1 MKSSL
6 SLTLEEQAQ
15 AAYPV
20 PSLSVKA
27 LRKGA
32 DYLLLIKLRLSSLA
46 LFTAAIGYLMAV
58 EGKVDPKHFTVT
70 MLGAFAVIAAACAFN
85 QVMERDLD
93 AKMRRTANRPLPTTR
108 MSVAEALLAATLM
121 SSGGLLLLSV
131 YANWLAAALALTAL
145 VLYLAAYTPLKPVS
159 PLCNFF
165 GAIAGAMPP
174 LIGWAAV
181 REGIHIEGGVL
192 FALQF
197 LWQFPHLW
205 SIAWVYHTDYARAG
219 FRIMPELDGHSQLA
233 ARKIVAVSAMMLLI
247 SLVPLARGSVSVVG
261 AAGVVLLG
269 LMVVKQSVDLWLTQ
283 SNAAARQLMFGAM
296 LYLPAVTTVML
307 LDKTLLMKW
316 F

>member
-15 AAYPV
+15 AAYPAQ
-20 PSLSVKA
+20 SLSTKA
-27 LRKGA
+27 LRKGT

-58 EGKVDPKHFTVT
+58 EEKVDLKHFAVT

-93 AKMRRTANRPLPTTR
+93 AKMRRTANRPLPTMR
-108 MSVAEALLAATLM
+108 MSVTEALLASTLM
-121 SSGGLLLLSV
+121 SLLGLFLLLI
-131 YANWLAAALALTAL
+131 YANLLAAGLALAAL

-165 GAIAGAMPP
+165 GAIAGAIPP

-181 REGIHIEGGVL
+181 RKGIHVEGWAL

-247 SLVPLARGSVSVVG
+247 SLVPLWRGSVSVVG
-261 AAGVVLLG
+261 ATGVALLG

-296 LYLPAVTTVML
+296 LYLPAVTTMLL

>member
-6 SLTLEEQAQ
+6 SLMLEEQVQ
-15 AAYPV
+15 AAY
-20 PSLSVKA
+20 SAQHLSTKA

-46 LFTAAIGYLMAV
+46 LFTAAVGYLMAV
-58 EGKVDPKHFTVT
+58 EGKVDLRHFAIT

-85 QVMERDLD
+85 QVMERDRD
-93 AKMRRTANRPLPTTR
+93 AKMRRTANRPLPAMR
-108 MSVAEALLAATLM
+108 MSVTEAWLAAALMALL
-121 SSGGLLLLSV
+121 GLFLLSAH
-131 YANWLAAALALTAL
+131 ANWLAAALALTAL

-165 GAIAGAMPP
+165 GAIAGAIPP
-174 LIGWAAV
+174 LIGWAAA
-181 REGIHIEGGVL
+181 RGSLHLEGWML
-192 FALQF
+192 FVLQF

-219 FRIMPELDGHSQLA
+219 FRIMPELDGHSQAA

-247 SLVPLARGSVSVVG
+247 SLVPLGRGSVSVVG
-261 AAGVVLLG
+261 ATGVVLLG
-269 LMVVKQSVDLWLTQ
+269 LMVVKQSIDLWRTQ

-296 LYLPAVTTVML
+296 LYLPAVTTMLL

>member
-15 AAYPV
+15 TAYPV
-20 PSLSVKA
+20 QSLATKV

-58 EGKVDPKHFTVT
+58 EGKVDLKHFAAT

-85 QVMERDLD
+85 QVIERDRD
-93 AKMRRTANRPLPTTR
+93 AKMRRTANRPLPTGR
-108 MSVAEALLAATLM
+108 MSVAEALLA
-121 SSGGLLLLSV
+121 SSVMALGGLFLLSV
-131 YANWLAAALALTAL
+131 SVNWLAAVLALTAL
-145 VLYLAAYTPLKPVS
+145 GLYLAAYTPLKPVS

-165 GAIAGAMPP
+165 GAIAGAIPP

-181 REGIHIEGGVL
+181 RRGIPLEGWAL

-205 SIAWVYHTDYARAG
+205 SVAWVYHTDYARAG

-247 SLVPLARGSVSVVG
+247 SLVPLWRGSASIVG
-261 AAGVVLLG
+261 AMGVALLG
-269 LMVVKQSVDLWLTQ
+269 LMVVKQSVDLWRTQ

-296 LYLPAVTTVML
+296 LYLPAVTTMLL